1 MDENGYVRITDF
13 GIAKFKS
20 NNNSKETSG
29 TPGYMAPEVMK
40 GQNHS
45 FTVDYFAIGIMG
57 YEFMLGK
64 RPYLGRSR
72 REIKEQ
78 MMVKNAQITLSEIPN
93 GWSEEAADFF
103 NKLLQ
108 RKPENRLGYKGIW
121 ELKQHRWMKFF
132 PWDKLLNKELES
144 PFIPEKKDNFDK
156 KYCEANDTISIETK
170 VRYEKYKNDV
180 EYENCFSNFTY
191 YGLITEKEEESILMN
206 SSMSKK
212 NHNNNNN
219 IKSTDSKEYE
229 QDMSDIIFSNEE
241 TNKSNNFIYKN
252 ENVKELRKQN
262 NNNMIKKSYKNFQ
275 NISTKKPTQNYSFT
289 MKYNENY
296 KGENNN
302 KMKKEKMQNLNY
314 LKNEINK
321 KQSILLRNPNTIE
334 DYSGSTS
341 HRNNYKNNNNN
352 NNSKRRNSRSKT
364 PVYMEKRKL
373 ILDSNQKN
381 YREYNKSTNKSMKNN
396 LDNNRKIINQRLMIN
411 QNQNQYNNYNK
422 NVRNYLFSK
431 KLNNQKMNICSPGYY
446 SKHSFQINCN
456 SNKSQNFLLKRNTK
470 SDYSKS
476 PKGSF
481 SSIDITKNT
490 KSPKITTS
498 TNTSLQRYKRRIKAY
513 LHFLKRVNIYDLLIQ
528 RKIFIKII

>member
-144 PFIPEKKDNFDK
+144 PFIPDKKDNFDK

-170 VRYEKYKNDV
+170 VK
-180 EYENCFSNFTY
+180 
-191 YGLITEKEEESILMN
+191 
-206 SSMSKK
+206 
-212 NHNNNNN
+212 
-219 IKSTDSKEYE
+219 
-229 QDMSDIIFSNEE
+229 
-241 TNKSNNFIYKN
+241 
-252 ENVKELRKQN
+252 
-262 NNNMIKKSYKNFQ
+262 
-275 NISTKKPTQNYSFT
+275 
-289 MKYNENY
+289 
-296 KGENNN
+296 
-302 KMKKEKMQNLNY
+302 
-314 LKNEINK
+314 
-321 KQSILLRNPNTIE
+321 
-334 DYSGSTS
+334 
-341 HRNNYKNNNNN
+341 
-352 NNSKRRNSRSKT
+352 
-364 PVYMEKRKL
+364 
-373 ILDSNQKN
+373 
-381 YREYNKSTNKSMKNN
+381 
-396 LDNNRKIINQRLMIN
+396 
-411 QNQNQYNNYNK
+411 
-422 NVRNYLFSK
+422 
-431 KLNNQKMNICSPGYY
+431 
-446 SKHSFQINCN
+446 
-456 SNKSQNFLLKRNTK
+456 
-470 SDYSKS
+470 
-476 PKGSF
+476 
-481 SSIDITKNT
+481 
-490 KSPKITTS
+490 
-498 TNTSLQRYKRRIKAY
+498 
-513 LHFLKRVNIYDLLIQ
+513 
-528 RKIFIKII
+528 